1 MNTER
6 YRSWLRY
13 VLALCAH
20 YSGMDLLYRR
30 LSGPGLVILMLHRL
44 RDEPDPYPLS
54 TSRASLRRMVDWLR
68 GREALVDLDEGLQRL
83 ATRAP
88 GCTYAITFDDGYRDN
103 LRLVDPQLGR
113 VPAILYVATDLIGGD
128 PIWVY
133 RLTHAVEAR
142 THDHLDLGMLGLG
155 HFDLADAAER
165 ERLYAQLPPRLK
177 QLTPEEVEAGEDE
190 VVAQTRPEAA
200 TAERRDMLDWQD
212 IRRLDEAGV
221 TIGAHTCN
229 HVLLSRVDDATAR
242 REITGS
248 HDRIAAET
256 GAPPRHFAYPNG
268 GAADFTERDV
278 ALVREAGFASAA
290 TSIEGINRPGV
301 DPFRLLRHNV
311 HEERFLAPSGRLSA
325 ALFFSET
332 SGLLGWLRTRRVA

>member
-1 MNTER
+1 MNGESI
-6 YRSWLRY
+6 RSWLRY
-13 VLALCAH
+13 LLALCAH

-44 RDEPDPYPLS
+44 RDERDPYPLS
-54 TSRASLRRMVDWLR
+54 TSSASLRRMLDWMR
-68 GREALVDLDEGLQRL
+68 ARSALVDLDDGLERL
-83 ATRAP
+83 AARKP
-88 GCTYAITFDDGYRDN
+88 GFAYAITFDDGYRDN
-103 LRLVDPQLGR
+103 LRFIDPQLGGA
-113 VPAILYVATDLIGGD
+113 PAVLYVVTDLIGGD

-133 RLTHAVEAR
+133 RLTHAVESR

-155 HFDLADAAER
+155 HFDLADPAER

-177 QLTPEEVEAGEDE
+177 QLTPEEIEAGVDA
-190 VVAQTRPEAA
+190 VVAQTRPEVA
-200 TAERRDMLDWQD
+200 TEERRDMLDWKD
-212 IRRLDEAGV
+212 IRRLDANGV
-221 TIGAHTCN
+221 SIGAHTCN
-229 HVLLSRVDDATAR
+229 HVLLSRVDDASAH
-242 REITGS
+242 REIFES
-248 HDRIAAET
+248 HARIAAET

-278 ALVREAGFASAA
+278 QLVREAGFATAA

-311 HEERFLAPSGRLSA
+311 HEERFLAPSGQLSE